1 MSSGKK
7 FIVAICGA
15 GIGGLTLAVGLSRY
29 PDIEVQ
35 IFEAAEKLAE
45 IGAGIGLFSRP
56 WEVVQKLDLEED
68 LLKLTELRRTEDL
81 GISRGHI
88 LGIATTD
95 SLSSLSVFLS
105 LP

>member
-1 MSSGKK
+1 LKQRKSWQKLEQELAYFRVSGNLIWTYFVRLPHL
-7 FIVAICGA
+7 FIIF
-15 GIGGLTLAVGLSRY
+15 IG
-29 PDIEVQ
+29 
-35 IFEAAEKLAE
+35 
-45 IGAGIGLFSRP
+45 P